1 MATPSKRLHPAPG
14 SGGASVAG
22 YAGLEHPNVA
32 GVFGNPGFIM
42 TDEVGSYECSVT
54 RNGQPIPPEC
64 EIVSIDRHTRVM
76 SCAAGVAFDYL
87 EQSSAFYL
95 MDADDPNT
103 CCAKQVNE
111 TEKHNVASDSE
122 ASADVDVTK
131 TNLTDGC
138 CHDADVIVFG
148 ATGKP
153 LQALD
158 KDQLAEGKGAF
169 MTIGKVGKIK
179 QRVAS
184 LAVSSDSGISSY
196 SVHGTKLTSPLREAK
211 KESAEIGSCRFD
223 LTSVAALSCVELDG
237 SWRPPSMSCCNALLY
252 AIDHVPASNESGVCC
267 LCRYMS
273 QKYSHFALAVS
284 YVLCKGKDRSIV
296 TTWSSVPHNCYTVCR
311 RRNASFL
318 AVDTPA
324 VVSVLGTRSK
334 DFRIPWIAALV
345 VAAFCAIMLASCYHW
360 WCKPTATG
368 ESQPLNLQCRGLPSK
383 AREEQ
388 KPSRRHSSSLRR
400 LSSRDSPNG

>member
-1 MATPSKRLHPAPG
+1 
-14 SGGASVAG
+14 
-22 YAGLEHPNVA
+22 
-32 GVFGNPGFIM
+32 
-42 TDEVGSYECSVT
+42 
-54 RNGQPIPPEC
+54 
-64 EIVSIDRHTRVM
+64 
-76 SCAAGVAFDYL
+76 
-87 EQSSAFYL
+87 
-95 MDADDPNT
+95 
-103 CCAKQVNE
+103 
-111 TEKHNVASDSE
+111 
-122 ASADVDVTK
+122 
-131 TNLTDGC
+131 
-138 CHDADVIVFG
+138 
-148 ATGKP
+148 
-153 LQALD
+153 
-158 KDQLAEGKGAF
+158 
-169 MTIGKVGKIK
+169 
-179 QRVAS
+179 
-184 LAVSSDSGISSY
+184 
-196 SVHGTKLTSPLREAK
+196 
-211 KESAEIGSCRFD
+211 
-223 LTSVAALSCVELDG
+223 
-237 SWRPPSMSCCNALLY
+237 MSCCNALLY

-296 TTWSSVPHNCYTVCR
+296 TTWSSVPHNCYTGMQLCSVSIYYSSLRQRSGRQLHQQLFQSVNLFMFSIFFWSVCR

-368 ESQPLNLQCRGLPSK
+368 ESQPLNLQRRGLPSK